1 MSEHWTEEEQA
12 IFDTVAAWPQVA
24 TILQI
29 LADEHG
35 YDRQATEQAKRILV
49 ACFAGLLADPEHDDA
64 TPHPNTIRHYLSDLT
79 PGYGC
84 WLDEIRAAIDNAAI
98 PDEERA
104 FLQGALY
111 MAAKFVYALH
121 RDKNGYA

>member
-49 ACFAGLLADPEHDDA
+49 ACFAGFLDRPPEARSHTLQIQNYLTGLANPTGDW
-64 TPHPNTIRHYLSDLT
+64 Y
-79 PGYGC
+79 
-84 WLDEIRAAIDNAAI
+84 DEISSAVDAAAL
-98 PDEERA
+98 PDEESA
-104 FLQGALY
+104 FVQGALY
-111 MAAKFVYALH
+111 MATKLVYALH
-121 RDKNGYA
+121 QRTIGGA